1 MSSTVPRTRIAFVV
15 SAFALAMG
23 SASCTDPVRDQQ
35 IEALGGEDPGVP
47 MGPEHRPG
55 QPCVLCHSKGG
66 PAEKAPFVIAG
77 TIYETGRSEIG
88 QPGVAVSFVDSVG
101 GRRIAD
107 TNAAGN
113 FFITESD
120 WRDLAF
126 PFKVAVQQGANTK
139 EMSTTVNREGSCAFC
154 HKRDSSYDAITQVY
168 TGAP

>member
-1 MSSTVPRTRIAFVV
+1 MIRNTSSRFLLVATGL
-15 SAFALAMG
+15 ALVAS

-35 IEALGGEDPGVP
+35 IEALGSEEPGVP

-55 QPCVLCHSKGG
+55 QPCVVCHSAGG

-77 TIYETGRSEIG
+77 TIYENGNSQVG
-88 QPGVAVSFVDSVG
+88 LAGAAVSFVDSVG

-113 FFITESD
+113 FYITESD

-126 PFKVAVQQGANTK
+126 PFKVAVQQGPNTK
-139 EMSTTVNREGSCAFC
+139 EMNTTVNREGSCAFC
-154 HKRDSSYDAITQVY
+154 HKGRGSYDAITQVY
-168 TGAP
+168 TAAP